1 MASLILEVVVV
12 GLLTGLLLWAVARF
26 VPLVTAIDLNAPL
39 TALIVGF
46 IIGAVFHLT
55 AEFAGFNG
63 WYCRSGA
70 ACARSSSPF

>member
-46 IIGAVFHLT
+46 VIGAVFHLT
-55 AEFAGFNG
+55 AEFVGING

-70 ACARSSSPF
+70 ACTRSSSPF

>member
-1 MASLILEVVVV
+1 MASLILEVIVV

-46 IIGAVFHLT
+46 VIGALFHLS
-55 AEFAGFNG
+55 AEFVGFNA